1 MLLGSGSNPL
11 NMKKILVPTDFSPN
25 AEKAMNYAIQ
35 VAARAGAEILLVHAI
50 EIGGSEAE
58 MLVEKEKLETAGR
71 LIGET
76 EKIPVSTLL
85 AEDTPVNGIL
95 SAIKDFQP
103 DLVVM
108 GTAGSSGVKEKLYGS
123 RTAGVIGKSPVPVL
137 AIPLLSE
144 WAPPQT
150 LLLSIKE
157 FDISVELLA
166 PFLSLANLFKAE
178 IQLTIFTDTDDD
190 YVEDYRIHEGKIAI
204 LRDILKE
211 KYPGL
216 KIHAVHLAG
225 KHFRDSLQN
234 WITSHNVSIVAM
246 LTHHKS
252 FLASIFSP
260 SMTKKMSYYINVPL
274 LAIPLPA
281 QA

>member
-1 MLLGSGSNPL
+1 
-11 NMKKILVPTDFSPN
+11 MKKILVPTDFSPN

-50 EIGGSEAE
+50 EMGGAESE
-58 MLVEKEKLETAGR
+58 MLTEKEKLETAGR
-71 LIGET
+71 LITET
-76 EKIPVSTLL
+76 EKVTVNTLL
-85 AEDTPVNGIL
+85 AEDTPVNAIL

-123 RTAGVIGKSPVPVL
+123 RTAGVIGKSPIPVL

-144 WAPPQT
+144 WAPPKT
-150 LLLSIKE
+150 LLLTIRDFNVKDE
-157 FDISVELLA
+157 VLA
-166 PFLSLANLFKAE
+166 PFISLAKLFNAE
-178 IQLTIFTDTDDD
+178 IQLTIFTDVDDD
-190 YVEDYRIHEGKIAI
+190 YVEDYRLHEEKIA
-204 LRDILKE
+204 LFRDVLKE
-211 KYPGL
+211 KHPGL

-234 WITSHNVSIVAM
+234 WITQHEVSIVAM
-246 LTHHKS
+246 LTHHKNFIS
-252 FLASIFSP
+252 SIFSP
-260 SMTKKMSYYINVPL
+260 SMTKKMSYYTNVPL

-281 QA
+281 